1 MSPVLW
7 DTRGAMP
14 GGFAAAWQ
22 ARLALCPHANFMMDP
37 DYLAYEAGRGRHA
50 LAALV
55 DEDGR
60 RAALVLRRERRG
72 MVSGQPWRWQMT
84 LEGAPADRPV
94 GIAGEDA
101 PWLLEQARRIAAPLP
116 VRCFLPVAPPAG
128 VPGYATY
135 ATILYSIA
143 RDDQALLAAMHPAK
157 RRMIKRALREG
168 YDVAESH
175 SLEDLR
181 SFAALLV
188 AAAERRGNEPADDPA
203 ITPEPGEGWRE
214 WERPWLWLLLARRQG
229 RVASGLGDGVR
240 PGGTLEGRKA
250 ASSEQ
255 ARHDGAF
262 ALLCHEEAR
271 RGRDRGHRWINL
283 GGDTLFKREM
293 SGTLGHRVVMHCWL
307 AGGAAWGLPDR
318 AEAMWHRAR
327 AGAQDVAR
335 RVRDRRLAGG
345 AKG

>member
-1 MSPVLW
+1 MTTVLW
-7 DTRGAMP
+7 DTRETP
-14 GGFAAAWQ
+14 RPEFLAAWQ
-22 ARLALCPHANFMMDP
+22 ARLAVCAHANFMMDP
-37 DYLAYEAGRGRHA
+37 AYLAYEAGQGRHA

-60 RAALVLRRERRG
+60 RAALVLRREGRG
-72 MVSGQPWRWQMT
+72 LVSGQPWRWQMT
-84 LEGAPADRPV
+84 LEGAPSDRPV
-94 GIAGEDA
+94 GIVGDDG
-101 PWLLEQARRIAAPLP
+101 PWLVERARRIAAPLP

-128 VPGYATY
+128 VSGYAAY

-143 RDDQALLAAMHPAK
+143 HDDEALLQAMHPAK

-168 YDVAESH
+168 YEVGEDH
-175 SLEDLR
+175 TLEDLR
-181 SFAALLV
+181 AFAALLV
-188 AAAERRGNEPADDPA
+188 AAAERRGNDPADDPGV
-203 ITPEPGEGWRE
+203 TPAPGEGWRE

-229 RVASGLGDGVR
+229 RVASGLGDGAR

-250 ASSEQ
+250 ASSSE
-255 ARHDGAF
+255 ARHHGAF

-307 AGGAAWGLPDR
+307 AGGAAWGLPDH
-318 AEAMWHRAR
+318 AEALWHRAR
-327 AGAQDVAR
+327 AGAPDVAR
-335 RVRDRRLAGG
+335 RVRERRLAGG
-345 AKG
+345 SKG